1 VLLEGI
7 RVLDFGR
14 YIAGPFCAALLA
26 DMGAEVI
33 RIERVDGGE
42 DRYVAPVAADGSGGI
57 FMNANRNKKGMT
69 LNPMKPEGREIVK
82 KLVASADMVVANMP
96 LSALKI
102 MGIDYDSLKVTR
114 EDIILVMASAF
125 GAEGPYADK
134 VGFDTVAQAMSGAM
148 HLSGFDGRPTRDIV
162 LFEDYGTSL
171 FAAFGAMCALLEK
184 QRSGKGQCVDT
195 SLLATSINFMNNLL
209 IEHKV
214 TGKVRQQQ
222 GNRSYYAAPA
232 DTYKTRDGWI
242 VVSVVG
248 NPVFKRWAGLVKRP
262 DLLDHPK
269 LQDDEGRA
277 DNVHLLDEVM
287 VPWCRERSCKVA
299 LEALEQARI
308 SCGKV
313 YDLPAVM
320 DDPQV
325 KSQRLLKPVHYA
337 GAQHAIPIADTP
349 VRLSRSPGG
358 IRTAPPTLGQDT
370 DDILLSLGYDKITLQ
385 ALREKRVI

>member
-1 VLLEGI
+1 MLLNDI

-42 DRYVAPVAADGSGGI
+42 DRYVAPVAQDGSGSI
-57 FMNANRNKKGMT
+57 FMTANRNKKGMT

-82 KLVASADMVVANMP
+82 KLVASADVVVVNMP
-96 LSALKI
+96 LAALRA
-102 MGIDYDSLKVTR
+102 MGIDYDSLKAIR

-125 GAEGPYADK
+125 GSKGPYADK
-134 VGFDTVAQAMSGAM
+134 IGFDTVAQAMSGAM
-148 HLSGFDGRPTRDIV
+148 HLSGFAGQPTRDVV

-171 FAAFGAMCALLEK
+171 CAAFGAMCALLEK
-184 QRSGKGQCVDT
+184 QSSGQGQCVDT

-209 IEHKV
+209 IEHRV
-214 TGKVRQQQ
+214 TGKVRHQQ
-222 GNRSYYAAPA
+222 GNRSFYAAPA

-248 NPVFKRWAGLVKRP
+248 NPVFKRWVELMQRP
-262 DLLDHPK
+262 DLLTHPK

-277 DNVHLLDEVM
+277 ENVQLVDEVM
-287 VPWCRERSCKVA
+287 LPWCLERSSKAA
-299 LEALEQARI
+299 LGSLEQARI
-308 SCGKV
+308 SCGEV
-313 YDLPAVM
+313 YDLSTVM

-325 KSQRLLKPVHYA
+325 KSQQLFKPVHYP
-337 GAQHAIPIADTP
+337 GTQQSIPIADTP
-349 VRLSRSPGG
+349 VRLSRTPGN
-358 IRTAPPTLGQDT
+358 IRSAPPVLGQDT
-370 DDILLSLGYDKITLQ
+370 DDLLLSLGYDQT
-385 ALREKRVI
+385 ALDELRTKRVI